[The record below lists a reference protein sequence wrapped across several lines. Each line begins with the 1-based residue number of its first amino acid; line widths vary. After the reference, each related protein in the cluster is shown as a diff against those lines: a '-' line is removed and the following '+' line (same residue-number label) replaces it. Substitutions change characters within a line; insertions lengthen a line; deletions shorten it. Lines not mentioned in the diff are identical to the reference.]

1 MKRGRADS
9 DTTYAVGNRHSCRL
23 PRVHMDTMPA
33 LQPPA
38 EVHQVYDAWH
48 CDCSDTPHLLYMMH
62 NTRSVWRVSK
72 SMLGSQ
78 WGHSTVIQRLCCGLR
93 DRGHG
98 IPHIVAPV
106 PASLNQPRGNVCPAR
121 ARRMPCALPLY
132 YVSYLWPQVCPHLGK
147 SPKSTAPD
155 RKPSLQG
162 TLHKTK
168 YEISTTQNGTPTA
181 SNHHPCHR
189 HKVGAKDGPNS

>member
-106 PASLNQPRGNVCPAR
+106 PASLNQPRTCPKKPGDAR
-121 ARRMPCALPLY
+121 IRYAIAP
-132 YVSYLWPQVCPHLGK
+132 
-147 SPKSTAPD
+147 SPSPSD
-155 RKPSLQG
+155 RPRDPGPVRTPSQQRC
-162 TLHKTK
+162 TTK
-168 YEISTTQNGTPTA
+168 
-181 SNHHPCHR
+181 
-189 HKVGAKDGPNS
+189 